1 MRVMVLLGGL
11 ALAAVLALP
20 VSAAAGGAS
29 AIAGAPVITNPALPA
44 PPVPRAS
51 VILNTGRAR
60 GRRCAGTLAAALAL
74 QEVRP
79 ALRLLRLDGIHHLHE
94 LPVA

>member
-20 VSAAAGGAS
+20 VSAAAGDAS

-44 PPVPRAS
+44 QSSSAHRA
-51 VILNTGRAR
+51 
-60 GRRCAGTLAAALAL
+60 
-74 QEVRP
+74 
-79 ALRLLRLDGIHHLHE
+79 
-94 LPVA
+94 